1 MSDDRFFMPYEEVPD
16 PTPIDHD
23 ESEWP
28 ISDHVSVLGGT
39 VSLPTGAVFGML
51 RFGFGFDP
59 MDHSVAATTFV
70 TDETAL
76 RQLRT
81 VLVQAV
87 DGALDA
93 LAKAKRG

>member
-59 MDHSVAATTFV
+59 MDH